1 MTGSVA
7 GSDTGSKAQEAIWT
21 RLVIDPP
28 ADLLVR
34 SLVRV
39 PWVTPN
45 RVTAVAGLLA
55 LASALSFARGW
66 LVVGAVLFQ
75 VRFLVD
81 CLDGRLARIR
91 GVSTLW
97 GASLDLVVDVVGI
110 AVCYAA
116 LAWYV
121 VASDAAGPA
130 LIAALVAGNGLYVWT
145 LAHRKSLPGGAQ
157 RDWLAAGSS
166 AAVAPSPTA
175 WGRYVAFMARRGMVP
190 TPYAVELEA
199 LALTVLPLVAGLTGA
214 LWLAVAGLW
223 AATAF
228 YGVASALN
236 VYRTWRL
243 TSGLERS

>member
-1 MTGSVA
+1 MTVPQTGTH
-7 GSDTGSKAQEAIWT
+7 TGSKAQEAIWT

-28 ADLLVR
+28 AGFLVR
-34 SLVRV
+34 PLARL

-45 RVTAVAGLLA
+45 RITMLAGLLA
-55 LASALSFARGW
+55 LGSALSFARGW
-66 LVVGAVLFQ
+66 LVAGAVLFQ

-91 GVSTLW
+91 GTSTLW
-97 GASLDLVVDVVGI
+97 GASLDLAVDVAGI

-121 VASDAAGPA
+121 VSSGAAGPE

-157 RDWLAAGSS
+157 RDWLAEGESVTL
-166 AAVAPSPTA
+166 AARPSA

-199 LALTVLPLVAGLTGA
+199 LALTLLPLAAGLFGG
-214 LWLAVAGLW
+214 LWLVVAGLW

-236 VYRTWRL
+236 IYRTWRL
-243 TSGLERS
+243 TSGLEHP

>member
-1 MTGSVA
+1 MTDSA
-7 GSDTGSKAQEAIWT
+7 TTSTGSKAQEAIWT

-28 ADLLVR
+28 AGWLVR
-34 SLVRV
+34 PLARL

-45 RVTAVAGLLA
+45 RITALAGVLA
-55 LASALSFARGW
+55 LGSALSFARGW

-81 CLDGRLARIR
+81 CLDGRLARVR
-91 GVSTLW
+91 GTSTLW
-97 GASLDLVVDVVGI
+97 GASLDLVVDVGGI

-116 LAWYV
+116 LAWHV
-121 VASDAAGPA
+121 VSAGAAGPA
-130 LIAALVAGNGLYVWT
+130 LIATLLAGNGLYVWT

-157 RDWLAAGSS
+157 RDWLAAGESVS
-166 AAVAPSPTA
+166 EAPAPTA

-190 TPYAVELEA
+190 TPYAVEVEA
-199 LALTVLPLVAGLTGA
+199 LALTLLPLAAGIVGEA
-214 LWLAVAGLW
+214 WFAVAGLW

-236 VYRTWRL
+236 IYRTWRL